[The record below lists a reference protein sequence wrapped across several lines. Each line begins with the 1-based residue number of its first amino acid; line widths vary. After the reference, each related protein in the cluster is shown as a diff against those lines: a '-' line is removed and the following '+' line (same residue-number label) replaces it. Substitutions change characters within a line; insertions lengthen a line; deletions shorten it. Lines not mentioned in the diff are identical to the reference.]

1 MYVLMFS
8 RFQRL
13 LAGLALSVVVSHS
26 AIGAATRDV
35 EGIAAIVNDEVISLY
50 DVDQRVDLFL
60 ATSGIPRSPETVD
73 RLRGQVLRS
82 LVDEKLQMQ
91 EAREVEIQISKNE
104 VDDDMKRMAQQ
115 SGRTV
120 DQVLEFLK
128 ENNIDENTLRQQ
140 IMAELAWDQFVRRRY
155 GGRITISKTDID
167 EQYRR
172 AIDAIDQPSYLISEI
187 LISADN
193 AADEDRLRGVT
204 EEIIR
209 QLQAGVDFPA
219 IARQLSSSASSARG
233 GDVGWVYENQLDP
246 RVQTVLREMQP
257 GQISAPIPTPAG
269 VYIIGLRD
277 KQESGGRNPLRNQ
290 FDLLNIAFAKD
301 ANPDVIRSL
310 HDGFKTC
317 KLAQEE
323 ASAKGATINQRT
335 GLQPLAAFDPS
346 LRTVIGGLE
355 AGQRTDVMETADA
368 MVFVAVCD
376 RKDDIGVQISREA
389 IENNLYSQRVS
400 MMARRHLRDLRRDS
414 IVEYR

>member
-1 MYVLMFS
+1 MAAMIYLPSAGYSAS
-8 RFQRL
+8 RN
-13 LAGLALSVVVSHS
+13 
-26 AIGAATRDV
+26 V

-60 ATSGIPRSPETVD
+60 ATSGIQRSPETVD
-73 RLRGQVLRS
+73 RLRGQVLRA
-82 LVDEKLQMQ
+82 LVDEKLQLQ
-91 EAREVEIQISKNE
+91 EARDVDIDISKSE
-104 VDDDMKRMAQQ
+104 VDDDIKRMAQQ
-115 SGRTV
+115 SGRTL
-120 DQVLEFLK
+120 DQVLAFLS
-128 ENNIDENTLRQQ
+128 ENKIDEITLRQQ

-155 GGRITISKTDID
+155 GGRVSISKTDID

-172 AIDAIDQPSYLISEI
+172 AMDAIDQPSYLMSEI

-193 AADEDRLRGVT
+193 VGDEARLRGVT

-209 QLQAGVDFPA
+209 QLQSGVDFSA

-246 RVQTVLREMQP
+246 RIQAVLRDMQP

-277 KQESGGRNPLRNQ
+277 KQAGGGKSPLKNQ
-290 FDLLNIAFAKD
+290 FDLLNIAFSKTGDTAAIQAVRQNFRTCKAAQQEAKD
-301 ANPDVIRSL
+301 
-310 HDGFKTC
+310 
-317 KLAQEE
+317 
-323 ASAKGATINQRT
+323 KGASISERT

-346 LRTVIGGLE
+346 LRSVVSQLE
-355 AGQRTDVMETADA
+355 AGQMTEIMEAADS
-368 MVFVAVCD
+368 MVLIIVCD
-376 RKDDIGVQISREA
+376 RKDDVGVQISRDA

-400 MMARRHLRDLRRDS
+400 MMARRHLRNLRRDS